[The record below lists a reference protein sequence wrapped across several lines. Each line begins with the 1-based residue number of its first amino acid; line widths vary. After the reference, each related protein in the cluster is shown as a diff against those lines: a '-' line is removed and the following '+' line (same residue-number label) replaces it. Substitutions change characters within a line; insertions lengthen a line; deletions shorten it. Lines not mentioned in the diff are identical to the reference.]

1 MLNKS
6 FAELAAV
13 DVSRYVKKR
22 DGQDYLPWTACK
34 QLLHDQGAEVVW
46 FEPVVGD
53 NGSSLIMSDREFC
66 TGSDKSQRVN
76 CCYEVRIRIKVDGEL
91 WESQFPLMNGAN
103 PVQDNSMHQGRIRT
117 AQCRAFVKGVA
128 ERLGLGWSLWLN
140 EDDFQQE
147 EDLSKHD
154 IHKIKERVQ
163 MLYTSHLRVGA
174 DARSIAE
181 ALDMS
186 VDEVKIIFT
195 YFDQLDRFERKLANL
210 KWDDDN

>member
-6 FAELAAV
+6 FSELAAV

-46 FEPVVGD
+46 FEPVTGD
-53 NGSSLIMSDREFC
+53 DGSSLIMSQREFSN
-66 TGSDKSQRVN
+66 GGDKNARVN
-76 CCYEVRIRIKVDGEL
+76 CCYEVRVRIKVDTEL
-91 WESQFPLMNGAN
+91 FEAQYPVMNGAN
-103 PVQDNSMHQGRIRT
+103 PVQDNSMNQNRVW
-117 AQCRAFVKGVA
+117 AAACRAFVKGVA
-128 ERLGLGWSLWLN
+128 MRLGLGWSLWLK

-154 IHKIKERVQ
+154 IHKIKDRVQ
-163 MLYTSHLRVGA
+163 MLYTQQLRSGFDNA
-174 DARSIAE
+174 SIAE

-186 VDEVKIIFT
+186 KDEVKILFT

-210 KWDDDN
+210 KWEEE

>member
-46 FEPVVGD
+46 FEPVVGE

-66 TGSDKSQRVN
+66 TGSDKSQKVN
-76 CCYEVRIRIKVDGEL
+76 CCYEVRVRIKVDGEL

-163 MLYTSHLRVGA
+163 MLYTQQLRSGFDNA
-174 DARSIAE
+174 SIAD

-186 VDEVKIIFT
+186 KDEVKICFT

-210 KWDDDN
+210 KWEEE

>member
-1 MLNKS
+1 MLKKS
-6 FAELAAV
+6 FSELAAV

-46 FEPVVGD
+46 FETVTGD
-53 NGSSLIMSDREFC
+53 DGSSLIMSQREF
-66 TGSDKSQRVN
+66 TNGGDKNARVN
-76 CCYEVRIRIKVDGEL
+76 CCYEVRVRIKVDSEL
-91 WESQFPLMNGAN
+91 FEAQYPVMNGAN
-103 PVQDNSMHQGRIRT
+103 PVQDNSMNQNRVW
-117 AQCRAFVKGVA
+117 AAACRAFVKGVA
-128 ERLGLGWSLWLN
+128 MRLGLGWSLWLK

-163 MLYTSHLRVGA
+163 MLYTQQLRVGA
-174 DARSIAE
+174 DARNIAE

-195 YFDQLDRFERKLANL
+195 YFDQLDRFERKLANIR
-210 KWDDDN
+210 WEEE